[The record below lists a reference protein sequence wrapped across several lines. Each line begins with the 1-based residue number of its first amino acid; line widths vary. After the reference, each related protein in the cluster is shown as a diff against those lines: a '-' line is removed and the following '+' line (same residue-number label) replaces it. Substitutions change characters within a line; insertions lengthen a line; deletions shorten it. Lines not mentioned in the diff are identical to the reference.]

1 MIEASP
7 VGSAHSHLGSTCAD
21 SYRAV
26 GVGEQWRVWCAGK
39 AGQHSR
45 GELLFSVLLE
55 FWLTDGEDPSLKDP
69 KDSRLAPPLPYE
81 APTPQLLEAMQ
92 VHLCSAH

>member
-1 MIEASP
+1 M
-7 VGSAHSHLGSTCAD
+7 
-21 SYRAV
+21 
-26 GVGEQWRVWCAGK
+26 GVWRAGK

-55 FWLTDGEDPSLKDP
+55 FWLTDGEDPSVKDP

-92 VHLCSAH
+92 VLLYSPH

>member
-1 MIEASP
+1 M
-7 VGSAHSHLGSTCAD
+7 
-21 SYRAV
+21 
-26 GVGEQWRVWCAGK
+26 WCAGK
-39 AGQHSR
+39 AGQHSH

-55 FWLTDGEDPSLKDP
+55 FWLTDGEEPSLKDP

-92 VHLCSAH
+92 VLCAPANSALPVPLQDCVSCATQDPRVT